1 MTSTGSWMLQI
12 KSGLWIHPRVPDFV
26 EKVELGTL
34 AKTYGKF
41 WCTWQVDQAPDWCAG
56 ADDVTSTVRLGLI
69 EAGHGD
75 EEGRPIWH
83 QDRPTEGD
91 EGTSKSLSGTILV
104 LISGHETGWASRS
117 TSCVVNETSRA
128 FPLNE
133 LSMQLGTAT
142 ATNLNL
148 SMESKAEFVEGKV
161 DWKGRKALKH
171 KHGGMRVSLLI
182 LGAFSFESL
191 ATLALAVN
199 LVTYFNGV
207 MHFEL
212 ADAANQLTN
221 FMGTTY
227 ILSILAATLADAFI
241 GRFKTVLISASIKFL
256 TRMSYLGMLKQGLA
270 LLTVQAHY
278 PKLRPSLCNVFNPTS
293 HCEKISGGNAAILFL
308 GLYLLATGS
317 AGMKASLPAH
327 GADQF
332 DERDPQEA
340 RQMSSFF
347 NCLLLA
353 VCTGG
358 MASLTLFVWVQDNK
372 GWDWG
377 FGLSTFAMI
386 LAIIIFAAGLP
397 LYRIQIVQKSS
408 AIIEIIQVYVA
419 AISKR
424 DLQLPEEPTE
434 LYELDKDGE
443 EALEAEFL
451 PHTANFRFL
460 ERAAIQTTTPEQYGG
475 AKAPNPWFLCRVTQ
489 VENAKIILGMV
500 PIFCC
505 TIIMTL
511 CLAQLQTFSIQQ
523 RLTMDTSITSSFH
536 IPPASLP
543 IIPIAF
549 LIIIVPVYDQVFVP
563 FARKL
568 TGHPAG
574 ITHLQRIGVSLVLSS
589 ISMAVAAAIEV
600 KRKAVARNHHMLD
613 AIPVLQPL
621 PIRTFWLSFQF
632 FIFGIT
638 DMFTYVGLLEFF
650 YSEAPK
656 GLKSVST
663 CFLWSSMALGYF
675 FSTIMV
681 KIVNGATKGI
691 TRSGG
696 WLAGNNINRNHLNL
710 FYLLLSMLSLINF
723 CVYLFV
729 ARRYKYRTKSPMKAT
744 PCEEARDCKVEESN

>member
-1 MTSTGSWMLQI
+1 MFTD
-12 KSGLWIHPRVPDFV
+12 K
-26 EKVELGTL
+26 
-34 AKTYGKF
+34 GK
-41 WCTWQVDQAPDWCAG
+41 
-56 ADDVTSTVRLGLI
+56 
-69 EAGHGD
+69 
-75 EEGRPIWH
+75 
-83 QDRPTEGD
+83 
-91 EGTSKSLSGTILV
+91 
-104 LISGHETGWASRS
+104 
-117 TSCVVNETSRA
+117 
-128 FPLNE
+128 
-133 LSMQLGTAT
+133 
-142 ATNLNL
+142 LNL
-148 SMESKAEFVEGKV
+148 SMETEAEFVEGKV

-182 LGAFSFESL
+182 LAAFGFENL
-191 ATLALAVN
+191 ANVALAVN

-212 ADAANQLTN
+212 AEATNQLTN
-221 FMGTTY
+221 FMGTSH
-227 ILSILAATLADAFI
+227 ILPILAAILADTFI
-241 GRFKTVLISASIKFL
+241 GRFKTVLISASIQL
-256 TRMSYLGMLKQGLA
+256 LGLA

-278 PKLRPSLCNVFNPTS
+278 PKLRPPPCNVYLTS
-293 HCEKISGGNAAILFL
+293 HCKKISGGDAALLFL
-308 GLYLLATGS
+308 SLYLLATGS

-332 DERDPQEA
+332 DERNPREA

-347 NCLLLA
+347 NCILLS
-353 VCTGG
+353 VCTG
-358 MASLTLFVWVQDNK
+358 AVVSLSVVVWIQVNK

-386 LAIIIFAAGLP
+386 LAIIIFAVGLP
-397 LYRIQIVQKSS
+397 LYRIQLVQKSN
-408 AIIEIIQVYVA
+408 AITEIIQVYVA

-424 DLQLPEEPTE
+424 HLQLPKDPKE

-443 EALEAEFL
+443 AALEAEFL
-451 PHTANFRFL
+451 PHTESFRFL
-460 ERAAIQTTTPEQYGG
+460 DKAAMQTASPEQYGG
-475 AKAPNPWFLCRVTQ
+475 AKGPNRWALCRVTQ

-511 CLAQLQTFSIQQ
+511 CLAQLQTFSVQQ
-523 RLTMDTSITSSFH
+523 GRTMDTSITSSFH

-543 IIPIAF
+543 IIPFAF
-549 LIIIVPVYDQVFVP
+549 LIVIIPVYDQVFVP
-563 FARKL
+563 FVRKL

-574 ITHLQRIGVSLVLSS
+574 ITHLQRIGVGLVLSS

-613 AIPVLQPL
+613 AMPALQPL
-621 PIRTFWLSFQF
+621 PISVFWLSFQY
-632 FIFGIT
+632 FIFGIA
-638 DMFTYVGLLEFF
+638 DLFTYVGLLEFF

-656 GLKSVST
+656 ELKSVST
-663 CFLWSSMALGYF
+663 CFFWTSMALGYF

-691 TRSGG
+691 TRSRG

-723 CVYLFV
+723 FAYLIV
-729 ARRYKYRTKSPMKAT
+729 ARRYKYRSHQ
-744 PCEEARDCKVEESN
+744 